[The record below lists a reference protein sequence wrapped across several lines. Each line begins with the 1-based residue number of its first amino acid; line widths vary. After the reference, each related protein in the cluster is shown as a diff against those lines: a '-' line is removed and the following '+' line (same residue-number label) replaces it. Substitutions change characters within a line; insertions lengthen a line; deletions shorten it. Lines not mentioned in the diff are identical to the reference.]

1 MNRVARGSTLVLAV
15 VALSSWLAAMDTASA
30 EESDYNAEGTA
41 ETLENSVRVL
51 ITRVGGVDQVR
62 EVRGEAAE
70 REGCAWSLLFTP
82 ALDESPYGTSAG
94 PMPHP
99 DARFALLLCDG
110 EIVRAVWISPDDV
123 IDLDAAAR
131 AEAQRYVEEVLRPAV
146 SIGANPAA
154 KGLVGLRSWF
164 WVEGFTGQVTAPPIT
179 AFGMTIEVRMAS
191 GSVSWAFGDGTVEP
205 GDLGRAYPEESTVQH
220 AHQRAGTYT
229 VEAGIELVPEYRVD
243 GGPWLTLPPLTAV
256 ASIDHPVEERQAVVT
271 ER

>member
-1 MNRVARGSTLVLAV
+1 MRSSRTLVASVMILACLV
-15 VALSSWLAAMDTASA
+15 GSIRAASA
-30 EESDYNAEGTA
+30 DGEVVDGHA
-41 ETLENSVRVL
+41 ETVPEAVRVTIL
-51 ITRVGGVDQVR
+51 RLGGRDLVQSVDGSAGASRQ
-62 EVRGEAAE
+62 
-70 REGCAWSLLFTP
+70 GCSWSLLYVP
-82 ALDESPYGTSAG
+82 DLDQAPYGTSAG

-99 DARFALLLCDG
+99 EARFALLLCDG
-110 EIVRAVWISPDDV
+110 EIVRAVWVAPGDV

-146 SIGANPAA
+146 AIGANPAG

-164 WVEGFTGQVTAPPIT
+164 WVEGFAGQVTAPPIS

-191 GSVSWAFGDGTVEP
+191 GSVTWDFGDGTVEP

-229 VEAGIELVPEYRVD
+229 VTASIQLVPEYRVD

-256 ASIDHPVEERQAVVT
+256 ASTDHPVEERQAVIT